1 MTDCTGQP
9 ANMAK
14 TKKMGSIKNYIE
26 ANKERFLE
34 ELFGLI
40 RIPSVSANESNKAD
54 MVRAA
59 EYIRDL
65 IKTNGADIAKV
76 YSTPGNPIVYGEKII
91 DPSLPTILVY
101 GHYDVMPAEPLEKWT
116 TPAFEP
122 EIRDGKI
129 WARGADDDKG
139 QLFMH
144 LKAFEMMNVTGTL
157 PCNVKF
163 MIEGE
168 EEAGSTSIA
177 GFCAEYSEMLRSDV
191 ILISDTTM
199 VSSDIPSVT
208 SGLRG
213 LSYIQIEVE
222 GPDRD
227 LHSGIYGGAVVN
239 PCNAICEII
248 ASLKDSDGRVT
259 IPGFYDAV
267 SVPTDA
273 ERVKMAERPFNA
285 AEYKKAVG
293 VEALSGEKGFSTLES
308 VGIRPTLDVNGIW
321 GGYTGEGAKTILPAK
336 AAAKISM
343 RLVPYQKAE
352 DIARL
357 AIDHIK
363 SIAPAGVKVTAEYL
377 HGGEAYV
384 SPLDTP
390 EYLAAEMAYEEI
402 FGKKPIPIRSGG
414 SIPIIATFEK
424 ILGVKSILM
433 GFGLESDAIHSPN
446 ENYPLENLFAG
457 MQAIPLYY
465 KYYTELKRSV

>member
-1 MTDCTGQP
+1 MEKI
-9 ANMAK
+9 N
-14 TKKMGSIKNYIE
+14 NYIE
-26 ANKERFLE
+26 ANRDRFIE

-40 RIPSVSANESNKAD
+40 RIPSVSAAEANRND

-59 EYIRDL
+59 EYIRDML
-65 IKTNGADIAKV
+65 LHNGADRAEV
-76 YSTPGNPIVYGEKII
+76 YPTKGHPIVYGEKII
-91 DPSLPTILVY
+91 SKSLPTILVY
-101 GHYDVMPAEPLEKWT
+101 GHYDVQPPEPIEKWLS
-116 TPAFEP
+116 PPFEP

-129 WARGADDDKG
+129 FARGADDDKG

-144 LKAFEMMNVTGTL
+144 LKAFEMMNATGTL

-168 EEAGSTSIA
+168 EEAGSESIG
-177 GFCAEYSEMLRSDV
+177 GFCAEYREMLRSDV

-199 VSSDIPSVT
+199 ISPANPSVT

-213 LSYIQIEVE
+213 LSYIQVEVT
-222 GPDRD
+222 GPDHD
-227 LHSGIYGGAVVN
+227 LHSGLYGGAVVN
-239 PCNAICEII
+239 PCNVLCDII
-248 ASLKDSDGRVT
+248 ASLKDSDGKIT
-259 IPGFYDAV
+259 IPGFYDEV
-267 SVPTDA
+267 MVPSAA
-273 ERVKMAERPFNA
+273 ERAKMAERPFNPA
-285 AEYKKAVG
+285 DYKKAIG
-293 VEALSGEKGFSTLES
+293 VEALASEKGFSTLES

-321 GGYTGEGAKTILPAK
+321 GGYTGEGAKTILPSK
-336 AAAKISM
+336 ASAKISM

-352 DIARL
+352 TIADL
-357 AIDHIK
+357 AIKHIR
-363 SIAPAGVKVTAEYL
+363 SIAPAGVKISAEYL

-390 EYLAAEMAYEEI
+390 EYLAAERAYEEV
-402 FGKKPIPIRSGG
+402 FGKKPIPVRSGG

-457 MQAIPLYY
+457 MRAIPLYY
-465 KYYTELKRSV
+465 RYYTEMKRSV

>member
-1 MTDCTGQP
+1 MEV
-9 ANMAK
+9 
-14 TKKMGSIKNYIE
+14 IKNYIE
-26 ANKERFLE
+26 TNRERFLE

-40 RIPSVSANESNKAD
+40 RIPSVSASEACKPD

-65 IKTNGADIAKV
+65 LANNGADRAEV
-76 YSTPGNPIVYGEKII
+76 YPTEGNPIVYGEKTI
-91 DPSLPTILVY
+91 DPSLPTVLVY
-101 GHYDVMPAEPLEKWT
+101 GHYDVMPAEPLDKWVSQ
-116 TPAFEP
+116 PFEP

-129 WARGADDDKG
+129 YARGADDDKG

-144 LKAFEMMNVTGTL
+144 LKAFEMMMATGTL

-177 GFCAEYSEMLRSDV
+177 GFCSEYREMLQSDV
-191 ILISDTTM
+191 ILVSDTTM
-199 VSSDIPSVT
+199 ISSDMPSVT

-213 LSYIQIEVE
+213 LSYIQVEVG

-239 PCNAICEII
+239 PCNALCDII
-248 ASLKDSDGRVT
+248 SGLKDRDGRIT
-259 IPGFYDAV
+259 IPGFYDDVAV
-267 SVPTDA
+267 PSDA
-273 ERVKMAERPFNA
+273 ERAKMAERPFDPEN
-285 AEYKKAVG
+285 YMKSVG
-293 VEALSGEKGFSTLES
+293 VDALAEEKGFSALES

-321 GGYTGEGAKTILPAK
+321 GGYTGEGAKTILPSK
-336 AAAKISM
+336 ASAKISM

-352 DIARL
+352 KIAEL
-357 AIDHIK
+357 AISHIR
-363 SIAPAGVKVTAEYL
+363 SVAPAGVRIKAEYL

-390 EYLAAEMAYEEI
+390 EYMAAEMAYEEV

-414 SIPIIATFEK
+414 SIPIISVFER

-457 MQAIPLYY
+457 MTAIPLYFKHY
-465 KYYTELKRSV
+465 AELKAKTR

>member
-1 MTDCTGQP
+1 ME
-9 ANMAK
+9 N
-14 TKKMGSIKNYIE
+14 IKNYIE
-26 ANKERFLE
+26 TNRERFLE

-40 RIPSVSANESNKAD
+40 RIHSVSASAANKAD

-65 IKTNGADIAKV
+65 LEANGADRAEV
-76 YSTPGNPIVYGEKII
+76 YATPGNPVVYGEKMI

-101 GHYDVMPAEPLEKWT
+101 GHYDVMPAEPLDKWT
-116 TPAFEP
+116 SNPFEP

-144 LKAFEMMNVTGTL
+144 LKAFEMMNATGTL
-157 PCNVKF
+157 ACNVRF

-168 EEAGSTSIA
+168 EEAGSESIA
-177 GFCAEYSEMLRSDV
+177 GFCSEYRDMLRSDV

-199 VSSDIPSVT
+199 ISPEMPSVT

-213 LSYIQIEVE
+213 LSYIQVEVE

-239 PCNAICEII
+239 PCNVLCDII
-248 ASLKDSDGRVT
+248 SKLKDNDGRIA

-267 SVPTDA
+267 AVPTDA
-273 ERVKMAERPFNA
+273 ERAKMAERPFDP
-285 AEYKKAVG
+285 EKYKQAVG
-293 VEALSGEKGFSTLES
+293 VDALAAEKGFTTLES
-308 VGIRPTLDVNGIW
+308 TGIRPTLDVNGIW

-336 AAAKISM
+336 ASAKISM

-352 DIARL
+352 EIATM
-357 AIDHIK
+357 AISHIR
-363 SIAPAGVKVTAEYL
+363 SLAPAGVKVRAEYL

-390 EYLAAEMAYEEI
+390 EYLAAEKAYTEI
-402 FGKKPIPIRSGG
+402 YGRKPIPIRSGG

-424 ILGVKSILM
+424 ILGIKSILM

-446 ENYPLENLFAG
+446 ESYPLENLFAG
-457 MQAIPLYY
+457 MRAIPLYF
-465 KYYTELKRSV
+465 KYYAGLKKKG

>member
-1 MTDCTGQP
+1 MIME
-9 ANMAK
+9 N
-14 TKKMGSIKNYIE
+14 IKNYIE
-26 ANKERFLE
+26 ANRERFLE

-40 RIPSVSANESNKAD
+40 RIPSVSASESNKAD

-65 IKTNGADIAKV
+65 LAANGADHAEV
-76 YSTPGNPIVYGEKII
+76 YATPGNPIVYGEKMV

-116 TPAFEP
+116 SKPFEP
-122 EIRDGKI
+122 EIREGKI

-144 LKAFEMMNVTGTL
+144 LKAFEMMNATGTL
-157 PCNVKF
+157 ACNVKF

-168 EEAGSTSIA
+168 EEAGSASIA
-177 GFCAEYSEMLRSDV
+177 GFCSEYREMLSSDV
-191 ILISDTTM
+191 ILVSDTTM
-199 VSSDIPSVT
+199 ISSDIPSIT

-222 GPDRD
+222 GPNRD

-239 PCNAICEII
+239 PCNAICDII
-248 ASLKDSDGRVT
+248 SKLRDSDGRVT
-259 IPGFYDAV
+259 IPGFYDTVAV
-267 SVPTDA
+267 PSDA
-273 ERVKMAERPFNA
+273 ERAKMAERPFDPH
-285 AEYKKAVG
+285 EYKKSVG
-293 VEALSGEKGFSTLES
+293 VDALAVEKGFSPMES

-321 GGYTGEGAKTILPAK
+321 GGYTGEGAKTILPSR

-352 DIARL
+352 EIATL
-357 AIDHIK
+357 AINHIK
-363 SIAPAGVKVTAEYL
+363 SLAPAGVKVTAEYL

-390 EYLAAEMAYEEI
+390 EYLAAEKAYTEI
-402 FGKKPIPIRSGG
+402 FGKRPIPVRSGG
-414 SIPIIATFEK
+414 SIPIISTFER

-457 MQAIPLYY
+457 MRAIPLYY
-465 KYYTELKRSV
+465 KYYAEFKKPV